1 MFKKIAISIGVIL
14 AVGVLALFTVGSVY
28 AQGPNPPL
36 PEAPLGN
43 AWGRVCNGAGVVSEA
58 IASLLGMTPEE
69 LYAERSGG
77 KTLSDL
83 AAEKGITDQQL
94 IDAIVEGR
102 TEAINQALTDG
113 RITQEQADWML
124 ENMETNAPLMIDRVF
139 GQGRMGSGMRGFGGG
154 MQGFGRGCGSWGTP
168 NGNTVP

>member
-1 MFKKIAISIGVIL
+1 MFKKIAISIGAII

-69 LYAERSGG
+69 IYAERSNG

-83 AAEKGITDQQL
+83 AAANGITDQQL

-102 TEAINQALTDG
+102 SEAINQALTDG
-113 RITQEQADWML
+113 QITQEQADWML
-124 ENMETNAPLMIDRVF
+124 ERMETNAPLMINRAF
-139 GQGRMGSGMRGFGGG
+139 GQGRMGGGMRGFGGG
-154 MQGFGRGCGSWGTP
+154 CGGWGAP
-168 NGNTVP
+168 NTNTVP

>member
-1 MFKKIAISIGVIL
+1 MLKKIAISISAIL
-14 AVGVLALFTVGSVY
+14 AVAVLALFTVGSVY

-58 IASLLGMTPEE
+58 ITSLLGMTQEE
-69 LYAERSGG
+69 IYAERSSG

-102 TEAINQALTDG
+102 SEAINQAVTDG
-113 RITQEQADWML
+113 SITQEQADWML
-124 ENMETNAPLMIDRVF
+124 EKMETTVPLMITRPF
-139 GQGRMGSGMRGFGGG
+139 GQGRMGGGMRGFGGG
-154 MQGFGRGCGSWGTP
+154 CGGWGAP
-168 NGNTVP
+168 NTNTVP

>member
-1 MFKKIAISIGVIL
+1 MFKKIAISIGAIL

-124 ENMETNAPLMIDRVF
+124 ERMETTVPLMLDRGF
-139 GQGRMGSGMRGFGGG
+139 GQGRMGSGMR
-154 MQGFGRGCGSWGTP
+154 GFGRGCGSWGTP